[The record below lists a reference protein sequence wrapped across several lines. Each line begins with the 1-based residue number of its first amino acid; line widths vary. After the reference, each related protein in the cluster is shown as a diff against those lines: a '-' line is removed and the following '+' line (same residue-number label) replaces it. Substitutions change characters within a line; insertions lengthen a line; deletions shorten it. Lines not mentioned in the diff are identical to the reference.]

1 MAATGQDGEMSETGA
16 RGSRQP
22 GSSLLERMIR
32 ASGAK
37 SADRVTIL
45 GHEHFDLLVGLC
57 RRGYVDVSCQAAG
70 QRPHCS
76 ERAADILWIPSVP
89 SHARL
94 RQTLQRLSRDLRPDG
109 VLVLRD
115 QRKDA
120 DVFRLRK
127 LLAESGFEPD
137 RQTVGA
143 RVDGLLLC
151 ARKRSAVQMRR
162 AA

>member
-1 MAATGQDGEMSETGA
+1 
-16 RGSRQP
+16 
-22 GSSLLERMIR
+22 MIR

-70 QRPHCS
+70 QGPHCA
-76 ERAADILWIPSVP
+76 ERAADIMWIPSVP
-89 SHARL
+89 SDACL
-94 RQTLQRLSRDLRPDG
+94 RQTLQRLGRDLRPG
-109 VLVLRD
+109 GMLVLRD
-115 QRKDA
+115 QRKVV

-127 LLAESGFEPD
+127 LLAKSGFEPD

-143 RVDGLLLC
+143 SADGLLLC
-151 ARKRSAVQMRR
+151 ARKRQTAQMRR